1 MDNVLPVGNRAGRR
15 RDAAGRRH
23 RQGTAAGPTQD
34 TQEQVVIEETLLEAE
49 EKMEKAVVVAKE
61 DFAAIRTGRAHPAMF
76 NKIVAD
82 YYGAPTPINQL
93 ASFSVPEPRMAVVT
107 PFDKTALRNI
117 EQAIRDSDLGVN
129 PSNDGNI
136 IRVVFPEL
144 TEERRREFIKV
155 AKTKGEDAKVSIR
168 SVRRKAKDAID
179 KLVKDGE
186 VGEDEGRR
194 AEKELDDT
202 TAKYVAQ
209 VDELLKHKEAELLEV

>member
-1 MDNVLPVGNRAGRR
+1 M
-15 RDAAGRRH
+15 
-23 RQGTAAGPTQD
+23 
-34 TQEQVVIEETLLEAE
+34 IEETLLEAE

-76 NKIVAD
+76 NKIVAE
-82 YYGAPTPINQL
+82 YYGTLTPINQL

-107 PFDKTALRNI
+107 PFDKSSLRNV

-129 PSNDGNI
+129 PSNDGHI
-136 IRVVFPEL
+136 IRVTFPEL
-144 TEERRREFIKV
+144 TEERRREYIKV
-155 AKTKGEDAKVSIR
+155 AKNKSEDAKISIR
-168 SVRRKAKDAID
+168 SVRRKAKETMD
-179 KLVKDGE
+179 KAVKDGE

-194 AEKELDDT
+194 GEKELDDT